1 MHWGKE
7 LHEMMRMYSSMKALQ
22 LLVALAESEEEVP
35 LAKLSA
41 MTGIPPSSTHRI
53 LQEMQHCG
61 FVVAPGPEGTIRLN
75 GGAVVVEAAADKYHI
90 VQDLLRSTGS
100 GRGSAVAHPSGQA
113 MPPGPQAALSVD
125 VGKDT
130 RVGGNALALEGD
142 LPGTFCCQR
151 SGHGPCQEGRR
162 AEGGEQ
168 LFG

>member
-22 LLVALAESEEEVP
+22 LLVALAESEEDVP

-61 FVVAPGPEGTIRLN
+61 FVVAPGPEGAVRLN
-75 GGAVVVEAAADKYHI
+75 SGAVVIEAAADKYHI
-90 VQDLLRSTGS
+90 VQDFLRSAGG
-100 GRGSAVAHPSGQA
+100 GRGGAVANASGQA
-113 MPPGPQAALSVD
+113 MPPGPQTALGVD
-125 VGKDT
+125 VGKDAC
-130 RVGGNALALEGD
+130 VGGNALLLDGNLLSA
-142 LPGTFCCQR
+142 FSCQR